1 MRSGRGSEASQVG
14 SHTAAKSPKNT
25 GSGANQSPNKMN
37 LASLGFHLWFHCFY
51 VPASVSPKMVLHIRH
66 RIDPPKKKVCLIQ
79 GLSTISFRKNKALL
93 NRTIMSEQGR

>member
-66 RIDPPKKKVCLIQ
+66 RIDPPPKKKFAL
-79 GLSTISFRKNKALL
+79 FRAYQPLV
-93 NRTIMSEQGR
+93 SEKIRPY

>member
-37 LASLGFHLWFHCFY
+37 LASLGLHLWFHCFY
-51 VPASVSPKMVLHIRH
+51 VPAPVFPKIALHIRH
-66 RIDPPKKKVCLIQ
+66 RIDPHKKCLPFS
-79 GLSTISFRKNKALL
+79 GLINH
-93 NRTIMSEQGR
+93 